1 MTPTFD
7 EIKEQYASTFLN
19 EKTGKWSDATQS
31 KIPTDPVI
39 TFNGQIVNPPVKRT
53 PGAQV
58 DAYKAFKLA
67 CRAWNKTQ
75 NKGRSDTSTMQ
86 QKINRNKP
94 ESRKEARIKENG

>member
-39 TFNGQIVNPPVKRT
+39 TFNGQMKVPRRIVAIEIRQ
-53 PGAQV
+53 G
-58 DAYKAFKLA
+58 
-67 CRAWNKTQ
+67 
-75 NKGRSDTSTMQ
+75 TSQ
-86 QKINRNKP
+86 I
-94 ESRKEARIKENG
+94 SRKNNLRGFLVAMAAGR